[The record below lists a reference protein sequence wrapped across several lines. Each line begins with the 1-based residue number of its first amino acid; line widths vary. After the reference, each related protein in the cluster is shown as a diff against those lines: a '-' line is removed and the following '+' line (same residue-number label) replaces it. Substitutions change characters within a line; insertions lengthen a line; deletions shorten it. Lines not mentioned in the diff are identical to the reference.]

1 MSFTYKIKKEENLL
15 NISLVGSL
23 INKQQVEILLDDL
36 TFELS
41 QKSIKVVI
49 NLSKME
55 YMNSTGLNIL
65 INILTLTR
73 NKGGEVVLANIPAR
87 INKLLVITKLDSV
100 FEIKDSI
107 ANAKKKLLQ

>member
-1 MSFTYKIKKEENLL
+1 
-15 NISLVGSL
+15 
-23 INKQQVEILLDDL
+23 
-36 TFELS
+36 
-41 QKSIKVVI
+41 
-49 NLSKME
+49 ME
-55 YMNSTGLNIL
+55 YMNSNGLNIL

-73 NKGGEVVLANIPAR
+73 SKGGEVVLANIPAR